1 MFLLALF
8 TLISVEGRVVDA
20 LTQQPLAEARVVLLR
35 DGQPYTSGTWD
46 LPVTGTYAP
55 DAGAVAVRTNELGV
69 FRFEID
75 APAKFRLFVSKE
87 GYVRGDPSWFELKE
101 DRTDLAVRL
110 MPEAVISG
118 RAIDAGTQEPVQGF
132 AVVAYSY
139 RMAGGGRVLMFA
151 GSRGKTDAEGRYRV
165 ASLPPGEYLL
175 EFSPP
180 AGASF
185 QKPAPVED
193 FAADVRLGYGKS
205 WDPGVNSADEA
216 TPVHVLAGGKAE
228 GVDFKV
234 SRRPMAA
241 LRGMVS
247 AAAGAGEITL
257 MLVAVQRAVNFASFG
272 VVARGTVKAGEAFEV
287 ANLAPGG
294 YFLSAVGPGRVED
307 RQAAYRVFRVEDRN
321 VDLGELAPQRGLDVK
336 GRVVVEGADPGPS
349 LKGMLVS
356 LEPPVRLSQG
366 EEPGAVDGS
375 TGEFVLRNYQ
385 AERYM
390 VRALRAPKGFAE
402 REVRYNGKALI
413 HGLVELDP
421 AAARQELEV
430 ALAPA
435 NSALEVT
442 VTDGSRP
449 LEKAQVL
456 IYQDPLTAEILNRM
470 RPSVT
475 GAEGRALI
483 PGLLA
488 GKYRVL
494 AFPEGAAWA
503 NDPLLE
509 QRLAS
514 AQEVNVAPNATAT
527 IQIRAVMQ

>member
-1 MFLLALF
+1 MFLLALLS
-8 TLISVEGRVVDA
+8 LITVEGRVVDA
-20 LTQQPLAEARVVLLR
+20 LTQQPVGEARVVLLR
-35 DGQPYTSGTWD
+35 DGQSYTSATWD
-46 LPVTGTYAP
+46 LPVTAQYAA
-55 DAGAVAVRTNELGV
+55 DASVVSVRTNEFGV

-87 GYVRGDPSWFELKE
+87 GYVRDNENWFDLRE
-101 DRTDLAVRL
+101 DRKDLAVRL

-118 RAIDAGTQEPVQGF
+118 RVIDVETQKPVQGF
-132 AVVAYSY
+132 AVAAHSY
-139 RMAGGGRVLMFA
+139 RPSGGGRILMFA
-151 GSRGKTDAEGRYRV
+151 GTRGRTDEEGRYRV

-180 AGASF
+180 SGASF
-185 QKPAPVED
+185 EKLKPVED

-205 WDPGVNSADEA
+205 WYPGVNSADEA
-216 TPVHVLAGGKAE
+216 APVHALAGGRVE

-234 SRRPMAA
+234 ARKPMAA
-241 LRGMVS
+241 LRGVVS
-247 AAAGAGEITL
+247 AEADVGEIRL

-287 ANLAPGG
+287 SNLAPGG
-294 YFLSAVGPGRVED
+294 YFLGALGPGRVEE
-307 RQAAYRVFRVEDRN
+307 RQAAHRIFRVEERN
-321 VDLGELAPQRGLDVK
+321 VDVGELVVRRGLDVK
-336 GRVVVEGADPGPS
+336 GRVVVEGADPPPA

-356 LEPPVRLSQG
+356 LEPPVRISQG

-375 TGEFVLRNYQ
+375 TGGFVLRNYQ
-385 AERYM
+385 PEPYM
-390 VRALRAPKGFAE
+390 VRTLRAPKGFAE
-402 REVRYNGKALI
+402 REIRYNGTPLI
-413 HGLVELDP
+413 HGLMELDP
-421 AAARQELEV
+421 TAARQELEV
-430 ALAPA
+430 VLAPA

-456 IYQDPLTAEILNRM
+456 IFQDPLTEEILNRM

-475 GAEGRALI
+475 GSEGRVLI

-503 NDPLLE
+503 NDPLLG
-509 QRLAS
+509 QRLSS
-514 AQEVNVAPNATAT
+514 AQEVNVPPNATAT